1 MSEERIKQVHFIG
14 VGGVG
19 MSGIARVAHDQGMQ
33 RDRAPISRKA
43 VTPSSCARPAS
54 PCSSATKAENI
65 PEGDP
70 VVVIST
76 AILENNPELIEARQS
91 RP

>member
-33 RDRAPISRKA
+33 VAGA
-43 VTPSSCARPAS
+43 V
-54 PCSSATKAENI
+54 I
-65 PEGDP
+65 
-70 VVVIST
+70 
-76 AILENNPELIEARQS
+76 
-91 RP
+91 

>member
-33 RDRAPISRKA
+33 VSGSDIKESRY
-43 VTPSSCARPAS
+43 
-54 PCSSATKAENI
+54 TKKHQ
-65 PEGDP
+65 PRK
-70 VVVIST
+70 
-76 AILENNPELIEARQS
+76 ELVS
-91 RP
+91 

>member
-33 RDRAPISRKA
+33 VSGLSLIHIWMFPVWTR
-43 VTPSSCARPAS
+43 SCSTSAYPPFRSTRHHGAS
-54 PCSSATKAENI
+54 PSRR
-65 PEGDP
+65 
-70 VVVIST
+70 T
-76 AILENNPELIEARQS
+76 ARLI
-91 RP
+91 